1 MNKDIFLQAADTS
14 EAKLSRIVAGSIGK
28 LDDGELFIEI
38 SESESLVFDDGKLK
52 NASFDQSQGFGLRGV
67 VDEAVAYAHSSVLS
81 EEAILRAA
89 GTMGA
94 VKGRDCRL
102 PIADSRLKGKN
113 RQSSIENRQL
123 YVETNPIHGLGFA
136 EKVKLLQDI
145 DAYLRGRD
153 PRVRQV
159 SVSISGEHQSVMVL
173 RGDGRIATDFRPLVR
188 LNISVTVEDN
198 KRMERGGNG
207 VGGRA
212 GYLEFISADK
222 WRAQADDA
230 LRQALVNLESI
241 PAPAGEFPVVLG
253 PGWPA
258 VLLHEAIGH
267 GFEGD
272 FNRKKTSVYSE
283 MMGKRVASKGVNVVD
298 DGTIPNRR
306 GSLNI
311 DDEGTPTQRNVL
323 IEDGI
328 MVGMMQDRLNARLMG
343 LPPTGNGRRESY
355 AHKPLPRMTNT
366 FMEAGTHTQD
376 EMIASVKN
384 GIYAPYF
391 GGGQVDIVSGKFVF
405 SATEAY
411 RIENGKVTRPLKGA
425 TLIGNGL
432 DAMQKISMVGN
443 DMQLDPGIGTCG
455 KDGQGVP
462 VGVGQPSLLISSMTV
477 GGTEV

>member
-1 MNKDIFLQAADTS
+1 MNQDLFFQATDTS
-14 EAKLSRIVAGSIGK
+14 EQKLSKIVADSIGG
-28 LDDGELFIEI
+28 LDDGELFVEI

-67 VDEAVAYAHSSVLS
+67 VDEAVAYAHSSILS
-81 EEAILRAA
+81 EESILRAA
-89 GTMGA
+89 RTLEA
-94 VKGRDCRL
+94 VKGTSRDIKSQMPDVR
-102 PIADSRLKGKN
+102 KQK
-113 RQSSIENRQL
+113 L
-123 YVETNPIHGLGFA
+123 YVESNPIHALEFTD
-136 EKVKLLQDI
+136 KVKLLQDI

-212 GYLEFISADK
+212 GYLEFIAPDK

-241 PAPAGEFPVVLG
+241 PAPAGEMPVVLG

-283 MMGKRVASKGVNVVD
+283 MMGKRVASKGVTVVD
-298 DGTIPNRR
+298 DGTLPNRR

-343 LPPTGNGRRESY
+343 VPPTGNGRRESY

-366 FMEAGTHTQD
+366 FMVAGNHTQE
-376 EMIASVKN
+376 EMIASIKN

-411 RIENGKVTRPLKGA
+411 KIENGKVTRPLKGA

-432 DAMQKISMVGN
+432 DAMQKISMIGN
-443 DMQLDPGIGTCG
+443 DMQLDSGIGTCG

-477 GGTEV
+477 GGTEVAA

>member
-1 MNKDIFLQAADTS
+1 MDKDIFFKACDTS
-14 EAKLSRIVAGSIGK
+14 EAKLSNIVADSIGG
-28 LDDGELFIEI
+28 LDDGELFVEI
-38 SESESLVFDDGKLK
+38 SESESFVFDDGKLK

-67 VDEAVAYAHSSVLS
+67 ADEAVAYAHSSVLS
-81 EEAILRAA
+81 EESIKRAA
-89 GTMGA
+89 KTVESIKGTDA
-94 VKGRDCRL
+94 TVAAEKKSEV
-102 PIADSRLKGKN
+102 PKK
-113 RQSSIENRQL
+113 L
-123 YVETNPIHGLGFA
+123 YTAENPIGALNFTQ
-136 EKVKLLQDI
+136 KVKLLQDI

-159 SVSISGEHQSVMVL
+159 SVSLSGEHQSVMVL
-173 RGDGRIATDFRPLVR
+173 RADGRIATDFRPLVR

-207 VGGRA
+207 VGGRM
-212 GYLEFISADK
+212 GYLEYIGPEK
-222 WRAQADDA
+222 WQAQADDA

-241 PAPAGEFPVVLG
+241 PAPAGEMPVVLG
-253 PGWPA
+253 SGWPA
-258 VLLHEAIGH
+258 VLLHEAVGH

-272 FNRKKTSVYSE
+272 FNRKKTSVFSG
-283 MMGKRVASKGVNVVD
+283 MLGKRVASKGVTVVD
-298 DGTIPNRR
+298 DGTLPNRR

-311 DDEGTPTQRNVL
+311 DDEGTPTQRNIL
-323 IEDGI
+323 IDDGI

-343 LPPTGNGRRESY
+343 VAPTGNGRRESY
-355 AHKPLPRMTNT
+355 AYKPLPRMTNT
-366 FMEAGTHTQD
+366 FMVAGNHTQE

-391 GGGQVDIVSGKFVF
+391 GGGQVDIVSGRFVF

-411 RIENGKVTRPLKGA
+411 KIENGKVTKPLKGA
-425 TLIGNGL
+425 TLIGSGL
-432 DAMQKISMVGN
+432 DVMQKISMIGN

-477 GGTEV
+477 GGTEVAA